1 MSKKVAF
8 YTLGCKLNFS
18 ETAAYSKDFEKNGYE
33 IVPHSEKADIYVVN
47 TCTVTEHADKKCRN
61 IIRKF
66 HRQNPDSIIAVTGCY
81 AQLKPKEISDIDG
94 VCFVFGAQFKKDVV
108 SQVIAFDHEK
118 NGADNSS
125 TKVSTPVIALKNH
138 SLHGV
143 YSCDTD
149 SIHDIFSAYS
159 STERTRA
166 FLKVQDGCDYQCTYC
181 TIPLARGASRNISI
195 DGLVKEAEKIAS
207 EGTKEIVITGVN
219 TGDFGRSSGEDFL
232 DLLKAL
238 NEVDG
243 IERYRISSIEPNLLR
258 EDIIEWIATQVKF
271 VHHFHIPLQSGSDDL
286 LKLMKRRYNTSIF
299 RSKIDFIRSKMDH
312 VFFGIDVIVGFPGE
326 TDELF
331 QETYDFLK
339 DIKPAFIHVFP
350 YSRRPNTP
358 ADLMPNQIDS
368 SVKEE
373 RVQKLIELSN
383 VLHKSFYEANY
394 GRTEEVLFEN
404 TRKNGMMFGYTR
416 NYIRVKHPYDSSLC
430 GNIISCLLSENNTTL
445 TL

>member
-18 ETAAYSKDFEKNGYE
+18 ETAAYSKDFEQNGYE
-33 IVPHSEKADIYVVN
+33 IVPHSQKADIYVVN

-66 HRQNPDSIIAVTGCY
+66 HRQNPESIIAVTGCY

-94 VCFVFGAQFKKDVV
+94 VCFVFGAQYKKNVV
-108 SQVIAFDHEK
+108 SQVIAFDQAK
-118 NGADNSS
+118 NTDDNKS
-125 TKVSTPVIALKNH
+125 TKSRKPSIAVKNKSLK
-138 SLHGV
+138 GV
-143 YSCDTD
+143 YSCDTEGIQD
-149 SIHDIFSAYS
+149 VFSAYS

-166 FLKVQDGCDYQCTYC
+166 FLKVQDGCDYKCTYC

-195 DGLVKEAEKIAS
+195 ANLVKEAEKIAS

-219 TGDFGRSSGEDFL
+219 TGDFGRSTAEDFL

-243 IERYRISSIEPNLLR
+243 IERFRISSIEPNLLR
-258 EDIIEWIATQVKF
+258 EDILRWIATQNKF
-271 VHHFHIPLQSGSDDL
+271 MHHFHIPLQSGSDNL
-286 LKLMKRRYNTSIF
+286 LKLMKRRYNTTTF
-299 RSKIDFIRSKMDH
+299 KSKINFIRSIMDN

-331 QETYDFLK
+331 QQTYDFLK
-339 DIKPAFIHVFP
+339 DLNPAYIHVFP

-358 ADLMPNQIDS
+358 ADLMPNQIS
-368 SVKEE
+368 SQTKEE
-373 RVQKLIELSN
+373 RVQRLIDLSN
-383 VLHKSFYEANY
+383 ILHKNFYEMNV
-394 GRTEEVLFEN
+394 GRIEDVLFEN
-404 TRKNGMMFGYTR
+404 TQKDELMFGYTR
-416 NYIRVKHPYDSSLC
+416 NYIRVKHNYDPDLC
-430 GNIISCLLSENNTTL
+430 GKIISCTLSEDNMFFE
-445 TL
+445 